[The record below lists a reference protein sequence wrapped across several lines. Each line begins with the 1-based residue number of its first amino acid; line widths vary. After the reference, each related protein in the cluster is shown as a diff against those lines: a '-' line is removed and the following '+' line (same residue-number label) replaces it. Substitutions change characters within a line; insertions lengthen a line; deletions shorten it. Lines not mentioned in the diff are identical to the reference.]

1 MPINV
6 AVQHR
11 DGQTVNA
18 TVWPST
24 EVEFEDHFEIV
35 WSEAFQRDHVPQ
47 KYLYFVAYHA
57 EKDAGKTGLDFTDW
71 LRTVASVSI
80 AGEPA
85 DPTLPVAPPGS

>member
-1 MPINV
+1 MPIDV
-6 AVQHR
+6 TVQHR
-11 DGQTVNA
+11 DGQTVTA

-35 WSEAFQRDHVPQ
+35 WSEAFARDHVPQ

-57 EKDAGKTGLDFTDW
+57 EKDAGKTGLNFPEW
-71 LRTVASVSI
+71 LRTVASVAI

-85 DPTLPVAPPGS
+85 DPSPPVAPPGS